1 MTDINSMYETLI
13 AYGIATE
20 KELQLVID
28 IVGWNEQSLLDVL
41 YARTGYRNF
50 EQLLDEFNE
59 EEV

>member
-59 EEV
+59 EEE

>member
-41 YARTGYRNF
+41 YARTGYRNL

-59 EEV
+59 EEE

>member
-1 MTDINSMYETLI
+1 MTDINSIYETLI

-59 EEV
+59 EEE

>member
-1 MTDINSMYETLI
+1 MTDINSMYEALI

-59 EEV
+59 EEE